1 MQQEIQSQIE
11 IKATTSKLAV
21 AISRKNSALIIVFFL
36 K

>member
-21 AISRKNSALIIVFFL
+21 AQSAERTAL
-36 K
+36 